1 MPDIA
6 VTAIITAKP
15 GSETAVQAALTA
27 LVEPTRAEP
36 GCVDYQLAVSTVD
49 PTVFIT
55 TEKWRASSDLDAHLE
70 TEHVKTA
77 LSAAGEHLAAPPA
90 IHPLTPLA

>member
-1 MPDIA
+1 MTDIA

-15 GSETAVQAALTA
+15 GSESAVQAALTA

-36 GCVDYQLAVSTVD
+36 GCVDYQLAVSSVD
-49 PTVFIT
+49 PAVFIT
-55 TEKWRASSDLDAHLE
+55 TERWRTSSDVEAHLE

-77 LSAAGEHLAAPPA
+77 LDTAGEHLAVPPA